1 MRLQR
6 IILIAMVFEP
16 GAGDHQQDE
25 EDDKTLFGRSEN
37 ENTEKAFH
45 RFRVDEWGPLF
56 PRCEIPRGGAG
67 RNRTDRKPV
76 RSSSGS

>member
-45 RFRVDEWGPLF
+45 VFE
-56 PRCEIPRGGAG
+56 
-67 RNRTDRKPV
+67 
-76 RSSSGS
+76 